1 MFVKT
6 PSREKKKTTRQ
17 SSRLDECDESGVLF
31 ARFCLQEALFPP
43 VLVLLMGSATLAQYS
58 MPYCIPRK
66 VILREGDK
74 KRKS

>member
-1 MFVKT
+1 M
-6 PSREKKKTTRQ
+6 RQ
-17 SSRLDECDESGVLF
+17 SSRLHECSESGVLF